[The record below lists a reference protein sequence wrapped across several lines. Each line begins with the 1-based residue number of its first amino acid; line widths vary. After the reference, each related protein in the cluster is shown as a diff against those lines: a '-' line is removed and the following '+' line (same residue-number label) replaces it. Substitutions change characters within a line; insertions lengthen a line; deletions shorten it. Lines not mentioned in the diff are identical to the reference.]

1 MTVIA
6 GLNKEIEMKR
16 FLLIPLLAVVLS
28 TAAFAGGNQYAL
40 GVDGLAC
47 PFCAYGI
54 EKKLSAIEGVENIE
68 TDVKSSQVVVTLADG
83 KTLSEEV
90 ARQAVK
96 DAGFTLRSLK
106 HIQGS
111 E

>member
-1 MTVIA
+1 
-6 GLNKEIEMKR
+6 MKK
-16 FLLIPLLAVVLS
+16 FLSIPLLAMVLS

-40 GVDGLAC
+40 AVDGLAC

-54 EKKLSAIEGVENIE
+54 EKRLSAIEGVESVE
-68 TDVKSSQVVVTLADG
+68 TDVKSGQVVVSLAEG
-83 KTLSEEV
+83 KTLSEAV
-90 ARQAVK
+90 ARQAVE

-106 HIQGS
+106 QTRGS

>member
-1 MTVIA
+1 
-6 GLNKEIEMKR
+6 MKK
-16 FLLIPLLAVVLS
+16 FLSISLLTMMLS
-28 TAAFAGGNQYAL
+28 SAAFAGGNQYAL
-40 GVDGLAC
+40 AVDGLAC

-54 EKKLSAIEGVENIE
+54 EKILSAIEGVESVE
-68 TDVKSSQVVVTLADG
+68 TDVKSGQVVVTLAEG

-90 ARQAVK
+90 ARQAVE

-106 HIQGS
+106 QTRGS

>member
-1 MTVIA
+1 
-6 GLNKEIEMKR
+6 MKK
-16 FLLIPLLAVVLS
+16 FLSIPLLAIVLS
-28 TAAFAGGNQYAL
+28 SAAFAGGNQYAL
-40 GVDGLAC
+40 AVDGLAC

-54 EKKLSAIEGVENIE
+54 EKRLSAIDGVESVE
-68 TDVKSSQVVVTLADG
+68 TDVKSGQVVVTLAEG

-90 ARQAVK
+90 ARQAIK

-106 HIQGS
+106 RTQGS

>member
-1 MTVIA
+1 
-6 GLNKEIEMKR
+6 MKK
-16 FLLIPLLAVVLS
+16 FLSIPLLAIVLS

-40 GVDGLAC
+40 AVDGLAC

-54 EKKLSAIEGVENIE
+54 EKRLSAIDGVESVE
-68 TDVKSSQVVVTLADG
+68 TDVKSGQVVVTLAEG

-90 ARQAVK
+90 ARQAVE
-96 DAGFTLRSLK
+96 DAGFTLRALK
-106 HIQGS
+106 QIRGS

>member
-1 MTVIA
+1 MTKI
-6 GLNKEIEMKR
+6 
-16 FLLIPLLAVVLS
+16 LLATLLAVVLS

-40 GVDGLAC
+40 GVDGLA
-47 PFCAYGI
+47 
-54 EKKLSAIEGVENIE
+54 E
-68 TDVKSSQVVVTLADG
+68 G

-96 DAGFTLRSLK
+96 DAGFTLRSLEQ
-106 HIQGS
+106 IQGS

>member
-1 MTVIA
+1 
-6 GLNKEIEMKR
+6 MKK
-16 FLLIPLLAVVLS
+16 FLSIPLLAIVLS

-40 GVDGLAC
+40 AVDGLAC
-47 PFCAYGI
+47 PFCAYGV
-54 EKKLSAIEGVENIE
+54 EKRLSAIEGVESVE
-68 TDVKSSQVVVTLADG
+68 TDVKSGQVVVTLAEG

-106 HIQGS
+106 QTRGS

>member
-1 MTVIA
+1 
-6 GLNKEIEMKR
+6 MKKI
-16 FLLIPLLAVVLS
+16 LLVPLLAVVLS
-28 TAAFAGGNQYAL
+28 SPAFAGGNQYSL
-40 GVDGLAC
+40 RIDGLAC

-54 EKKLSAIEGVENIE
+54 EKRLSAIEGVESIE
-68 TDVKSSQVVVTLADG
+68 TDVRSGQVIVTLAEG
-83 KTLSEEV
+83 KTLSEQV

-106 HIQGS
+106 QTQGR

>member
-1 MTVIA
+1 
-6 GLNKEIEMKR
+6 MKK
-16 FLLIPLLAVVLS
+16 FLLIPLLAVALS
-28 TAAFAGGNQYAL
+28 TAAFAGSNQYAL

-54 EKKLSAIEGVENIE
+54 EKKLSAIDGVENVE
-68 TDVKSSQVVVTLADG
+68 TDVKSGQVVVTLSEG

-96 DAGFTLRSLK
+96 DAGFSLRSMK
-106 HIQGS
+106 QTQGQ
-111 E
+111 

>member
-1 MTVIA
+1 
-6 GLNKEIEMKR
+6 LLLKKEIEMKK
-16 FLLIPLLAVVLS
+16 FLLMPLLAVVLS

-54 EKKLSAIEGVENIE
+54 EKKLSAIEGVEEIE
-68 TDVKSSQVVVTLADG
+68 TDIKGGQVVVTLAEG
-83 KTLSEEV
+83 KMLSEEV

-106 HIQGS
+106 QIQSS

>member
-1 MTVIA
+1 
-6 GLNKEIEMKR
+6 MKK
-16 FLLIPLLAVVLS
+16 LLSTLLLVMVLS
-28 TAAFAGGNQYAL
+28 SAASAGGKQYAL
-40 GVDGLAC
+40 AIDGLAC

-54 EKKLSAIEGVENIE
+54 EKTLSAIEGVESVE
-68 TDVKSSQVVVTLADG
+68 TDIKSGQVVVTLAEG

-106 HIQGS
+106 QTRGS